1 MINSPRCLQKA
12 LLSSIISITSLT
24 QAAWNPAD
32 FPVKPPVKALSP
44 EEEAKT
50 FTLPPGY
57 HLQLVLSEPQIREPV
72 TMAFDGNGRLFV
84 AEMLSYMKDIDG
96 TNEMEP
102 VSRVSLHWSSKGD
115 GVFDKHTVFADK
127 LKLPRLL
134 LPMADGV
141 LIGETDTNDI
151 YLYKDT
157 NGDGVSDE
165 KMLVYSGGPRGGNL
179 EHQPSGLTMAIDNW
193 LYMAGNDYRLRWKDG
208 QLIRQD
214 IPGNGGQWGAT
225 QDDDGKLWVVNAGGE
240 RGPVHFQ
247 QHTLYGNIFNHN
259 EFEPGFEV
267 VWPAMGLRDFQGGP
281 DKSREDNTLNHFTAT
296 CGGEIYR
303 GDQLPAELKGN
314 LFFCEPVGRLLRR
327 TQIEVTDGMTILHN
341 PQPKSEFLR
350 STDACFR
357 PVDMKTGPD
366 GTLYIA
372 DMYRGII
379 QEGAWVRP
387 GQYLTLV
394 IQQHSMDKIIDRG
407 RVWRLVHDTTKP
419 VAAPRLLDASS
430 ADLVAL
436 LEHPNGWQR
445 DTAQKLLVL
454 KRDPDVV
461 PALNAMMRSN
471 ANPLARTHALWTLEG
486 MEALTADTVR
496 TALKDTDAH
505 VRHAGVRASEALI
518 KAGDEALRTDVMA
531 LAKDADPS
539 VAIQVLLTAK
549 LLNWKDYKK
558 FVNSSALA
566 HASKGVKEIAAQIVT
581 GNADFPREFSKEQK
595 DVLAKGQS
603 IYQQLCYTCH
613 GLDGNGTLIDGPTPN
628 SVIALAPPLLRSKVV
643 LGSAEGI
650 IRALLHGVTGPV
662 NGKTYQGQMIPM
674 SSNDD
679 AWIAAVTSYVR
690 NRLGNS
696 VNIIE
701 PADVARARQETQG
714 RTQPWTEDELL
725 ATGLPMLTN
734 RKDWKVSASHKTE
747 DAARAI
753 DGQQNTRWDSVE
765 PMNNKMWLTIELPT
779 ETPVAGI
786 RVDGLGSYGHFARGM
801 RVEFSTD
808 GAHWSK
814 PVFDGRNVTAISDI
828 HFAPVSTKF
837 IKISQT
843 NNGGA
848 KTNWVVHEIDLY
860 TTKDGSAT
868 TAQK

>member
-1 MINSPRCLQKA
+1 MCLTTA
-12 LLSSIISITSLT
+12 LLSSFIAFTGLA

-32 FPVKPPVKALSP
+32 FPPQPPVKALSAQ
-44 EEEAKT
+44 EEAKT

-57 HLQLVLSEPQIREPV
+57 HMQLVLSEPEIKEPV

-84 AEMLSYMKDIDG
+84 AEMLSYMQDINATG
-96 TNEMEP
+96 EMEP
-102 VSRVSLHWSSKGD
+102 ISRVSMHWSSKGD

-141 LIGETDTNDI
+141 LIGETDTNDL
-151 YLYKDT
+151 YLYRDT
-157 NGDGVSDE
+157 NGDDVSDE
-165 KMLVYSGGPRGGNL
+165 KKLVYSGGPRGGNL

-193 LYMAGNDYRLRWKDG
+193 LYMASNDYRLRWKDG
-208 QLIRQD
+208 QLIKQD

-281 DKSREDNTLNHFTAT
+281 DKAREDNTLNHFTAT

-303 GDQLPAELKGN
+303 GDQLPSELRGN

-341 PQPKSEFLR
+341 PYPQNEFMR

-379 QEGAWVRP
+379 QEGAWVMP

-394 IQQHSMDKIIDRG
+394 IQQHSMDKVIGRG
-407 RVWRLVHDTTKP
+407 RIWRLVHDTTKP
-419 VAAPRLLDASS
+419 VATPKLLDASP
-430 ADLVAL
+430 ADLVAT
-436 LEHPNGWQR
+436 LEHPNGWHR
-445 DTAQKLLVL
+445 DTAQKLLVM
-454 KRDPDVV
+454 KHDVSVV
-461 PALNAMMRSN
+461 PALNAMARNS
-471 ANPLARTHALWTLEG
+471 ANPLARMHAMWTLEG
-486 MEALTADTVR
+486 LDALTADTVR
-496 TALKDTDAH
+496 AALKDKEPR
-505 VRHAGVRASEALI
+505 VRHAGIRASETLL
-518 KAGDEALRTDVMA
+518 KAGDETLKDDVMA
-531 LAKDADPS
+531 LAKDADAS
-539 VAIQVLLTAK
+539 VAIQVLLTSK

-566 HASKGVKEIAAQIVT
+566 HLSKGVKEVAAQIVT
-581 GNADFPREFSKEQK
+581 GNADFPRDFNKAQK

-613 GLDGNGTLIDGPTPN
+613 GLDGNGTIIQGPTAN
-628 SVIALAPPLLRSKVV
+628 STIALAPPLSKSKLV
-643 LGSAEGI
+643 LGPKEGI
-650 IRALLHGVTGPV
+650 LRALLQGVTGPV

-696 VNIIE
+696 VNMIE
-701 PADVARARQETQG
+701 PDDVAKARQQTAE
-714 RTQPWTEDELL
+714 RKQPWTEEELFASCPSVL
-725 ATGLPMLTN
+725 VN
-734 RKDWKVSASHKTE
+734 RKEWKITASHKSE
-747 DAARAI
+747 EAARAI
-753 DGQQNTRWDSVE
+753 DGKQDTRWDSVDQ
-765 PMNNKMWLTIELPT
+765 MNNKMWLTIELPA
-779 ETPVAGI
+779 ETLISGI
-786 RVDGLGSYGHFARGM
+786 RLDGLNSNGHFARG
-801 RVEFSTD
+801 VKIEVSSD
-808 GAHWSK
+808 GSHWGK
-814 PVFDGRNVTAISDI
+814 PVFDGSSVTSISDI
-828 HFAPVSTKF
+828 FFAPTKAKF
-837 IKISQT
+837 IKVNQT
-843 NNGGA
+843 NNGGN
-848 KTNWVVHEIDLY
+848 KTTWAIHEIDIY
-860 TTKDGSAT
+860 TAPTGSPT
-868 TAQK
+868 TAGN

>member
-1 MINSPRCLQKA
+1 MRRARA
-12 LLSSIISITSLT
+12 LLSSFIATASL
-24 QAAWNPAD
+24 AHAGWNPAD
-32 FPVKPPVKALSP
+32 FPLLPPVKALSP
-44 EEEAKT
+44 QEEAKT
-50 FTLPPGY
+50 FKLPPGY
-57 HLQLVLSEPQIREPV
+57 HMQLILSEPEIKEPV

-96 TNEMEP
+96 TDEMEP

-115 GVFDKHTVFADK
+115 GVYDKHTVFADK

-141 LIGETDTNDI
+141 LIGETDTNDL

-165 KMLVYSGGPRGGNL
+165 KKLVYSGGPRGGNL

-193 LYMAGNDYRLRWKDG
+193 LYMAGNDYRLRWKGG
-208 QLIRQD
+208 QLIKQD
-214 IPGNGGQWGAT
+214 IPGNGGQWGAS

-267 VWPAMGLRDFQGGP
+267 VWPAIGLRDFQGGP
-281 DKSREDNTLNHFTAT
+281 DHSRDDNTLNHFTAT

-303 GDQLPAELKGN
+303 GDQLPAEMKGN

-327 TQIEVTDGMTILHN
+327 TQIEVTDGLTTLHN
-341 PQPKSEFLR
+341 AYPQSEFLR

-357 PVDMKTGPD
+357 PVDMKTAPD

-394 IQQHSMDKIIDRG
+394 IQQHSMDKITGHG
-407 RVWRLVHDTTKP
+407 RIWRLVHDTTKP
-419 VAAPRLLDASS
+419 VAAPRLLEASP
-430 ADLVAL
+430 ADLVAT

-445 DTAQKLLVL
+445 DTAQKLLVM
-454 KRDPDVV
+454 KRDTSVV
-461 PALNAMMRSN
+461 PKLNTMARTS
-471 ANPLARTHALWTLEG
+471 ANPLARMHALWTLEG
-486 MEALTADTVR
+486 LDALTADTVR
-496 TALKDTDAH
+496 AALKDADAH
-505 VRHAGVRASEALI
+505 VRHAGIRASEALL
-518 KAGDEALRTDVMA
+518 KAGDEALQADVMA

-549 LLNWKDYKK
+549 LLNSKDYKK

-566 HASKGVKEIAAQIVT
+566 HLSKGVKEVAAQIVT
-581 GNADFPREFSKEQK
+581 GNADFPKEFSKEQK

-613 GLDGNGTLIDGPTPN
+613 GLDGNGTLIQGPAAGST
-628 SVIALAPPLLRSKVV
+628 IALAPPLSKSKVV
-643 LGSAEGI
+643 LGPKEGI
-650 IRALLHGVTGPV
+650 LRALLQGVTGPV

-674 SSNDD
+674 ASNDD

-696 VNIIE
+696 VNLIE
-701 PADVARARQETQG
+701 PADVAKARQETAE
-714 RTQPWTEDELL
+714 RKQPWTEEELFASCPTVL
-725 ATGLPMLTN
+725 GN
-734 RKDWKVSASHKTE
+734 RKEWKITTSHKTE

-765 PMNNKMWLTIELPT
+765 PMNNKMWLTLELPA
-779 ETPVAGI
+779 ETLISGI
-786 RVDGLGSYGHFARGM
+786 RLDGLNSYGHFARGM
-801 RVEFSTD
+801 KVELSPD
-808 GAHWSK
+808 GSHWSK
-814 PVFDGRNVTAISDI
+814 PVFDGGNATAISDI
-828 HFAPVSTKF
+828 FFAPAKAKF
-837 IKISQT
+837 IKVSQT
-843 NNGGA
+843 SNGGA
-848 KTNWVVHEIDLY
+848 KTNWIIHEIELY
-860 TTKDGSAT
+860 TPQGRSSAT
-868 TAQK
+868 AQN